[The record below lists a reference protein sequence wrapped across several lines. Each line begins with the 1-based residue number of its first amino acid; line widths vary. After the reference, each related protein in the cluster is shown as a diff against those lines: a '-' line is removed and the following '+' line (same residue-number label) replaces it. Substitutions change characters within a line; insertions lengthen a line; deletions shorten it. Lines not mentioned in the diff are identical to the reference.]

1 MNEFGRALLHSR
13 RFACMTRFDGG
24 PCQESVSAEELLLA
38 GDMQDLQQGKNR
50 GGRYRDP
57 GVKRLAREKNLKVS

>member
-1 MNEFGRALLHSR
+1 
-13 RFACMTRFDGG
+13 MTRFDGG